1 MLRRNDYGPVQYFSL
16 ARSVRDR
23 AIMTAGL
30 FVVDGLMIDTGP
42 TNAQSE
48 VGHILDQ
55 ARIDQ
60 IVLTHHHEDH
70 SGNAAYVA
78 ERRGVQIQA
87 HPLALDELASPPPI
101 PAYRRVIWGTPAPCE
116 GIEVPTEICTPLYRF
131 EVIHTPGHSHD
142 HIALWEPEQKWLFTG
157 DLYITA
163 RPKVFGR
170 SEVIGALIDSLRRLM
185 CMPDCLL
192 CCSHAGIRPS
202 HQSRIGAK
210 LDYLLWLQE
219 RVLIEH
225 EEGRTV
231 REITRHLKLGSH
243 TWKIASRGQYSGEN
257 LVRALLQNVHVK
269 V

>member
-1 MLRRNDYGPVQYFSL
+1 
-16 ARSVRDR
+16 
-23 AIMTAGL
+23 MTAGL
-30 FVVDGLMIDTGP
+30 FIVDGLMIDTGP
-42 TNAQSE
+42 PNAQPE
-48 VGHILDQ
+48 VARILDQ

-60 IVLTHHHEDH
+60 VVLTHHHEDH

-78 ERRGVQIQA
+78 ERRGIQ
-87 HPLALDELASPPPI
+87 PLAHAFGLPDLASPPPV
-101 PAYRRVIWGTPAPCE
+101 PAYRRVIWGTPDPCE
-116 GIEVPTEICTPLYRF
+116 AVEVPTEIRTPDYRF
-131 EVIHTPGHSHD
+131 EVIYTPGHAHD
-142 HIALWEPEQKWLFTG
+142 HIALWEPEEQWLFAG
-157 DLYITA
+157 DLYVTA

-170 SEVIGALIDSLRRLM
+170 GEVIGALIDSLRRLM
-185 CMPDCLL
+185 CMPDCTLF
-192 CCSHAGIRPS
+192 CSHAGIRPS

-231 REITRHLKLGSH
+231 REIMKDLKLGSP

-257 LVRALLQNVHVK
+257 LVRALLRNVHVE

>member
-1 MLRRNDYGPVQYFSL
+1 MLRRNDYGPVQHFSL

-42 TNAQSE
+42 PNAQPE
-48 VGHILDQ
+48 VARILDQ
-55 ARIDQ
+55 VRIDQ
-60 IVLTHHHEDH
+60 VVLTHHHEDH

-78 ERRGVQIQA
+78 ERRGIQ
-87 HPLALDELASPPPI
+87 PLAHASGIPELASPPPV
-101 PAYRRVIWGTPAPCE
+101 PAYRRVIWGTPDPCE
-116 GIEVPTEICTPLYRF
+116 AVEISTEIRTPDYRF
-131 EVIHTPGHSHD
+131 EVIHTPGHAHD
-142 HIALWEPEQKWLFTG
+142 HIALWEPEEQWLFAG
-157 DLYITA
+157 DLYVTA

-170 SEVIGALIDSLRRLM
+170 SEVIGALIESLRRLM
-185 CMPDCLL
+185 CMPDCTLF
-192 CCSHAGIRPS
+192 CSHAGIRPS

-225 EEGRTV
+225 EEGCTV
-231 REITRHLKLGSH
+231 GEITRHLKLGKRV
-243 TWKIASRGQYSGEN
+243 WQLASRGQYSGEN
-257 LVRALLQNVHVK
+257 LVRALLRNVHVE